1 MSKNIYFGLSESSID
16 RAIKE
21 LQEYKTEFDKKCK
34 VFRHAVA
41 ERVKQYADAEYAN
54 TWYNDLV
61 IGGKQSVYIPTYVEE
76 TDEASIVVAE
86 GLAAVFI
93 EFGAGI
99 HHNGGKG
106 MLWRSP
112 HPWGMEL
119 KATIGSFP
127 DRALIPSQGQY
138 DTWGGIGR
146 KGSSGVG
153 STPETYGTQAQ
164 MPLYKAWNYAMAD
177 IEDIAKE
184 IFNK

>member
-21 LQEYKTEFDKKCK
+21 LQEYKAEFDKKCK
-34 VFRHAVA
+34 AFRHAVA

-76 TDEASIVVAE
+76 TDEASIVVAQ
-86 GLAAVFI
+86 GVVAVFI
-93 EFGAGI
+93 EFGAGV
-99 HHNGGKG
+99 HHNMGKS
-106 MLWRSP
+106 MLWKSP
-112 HPWGMEL
+112 HPWGIEL
-119 KATIGSFP
+119 GATIGSYP
-127 DRALIPSQGQY
+127 DRALIPSAGKN
-138 DTWGGIGR
+138 DKWEIG
-146 KGSSGVG
+146 
-153 STPETYGTQAQ
+153 PNEWTYGTQAQ